1 MNSNPREYQPSGAT
15 NMSLWSKIR
24 FDFNTIEPPL
34 NAAGVQFETI
44 CDTGPDGK
52 QVIIGVR
59 KPLFTLHDYTYD
71 MRVWEGRYN
80 VIKIMSGRIGLM
92 YAR

>member
-15 NMSLWSKIR
+15 NMSLWSNIR
-24 FDFNTIEPPL
+24 FDLNTIEPPL
-34 NAAGVQFETI
+34 NATGVQFEPI
-44 CDTGPDGK
+44 CTTGTNGEK
-52 QVIIGVR
+52 EVIGVR
-59 KPLFTLHDYTYD
+59 KPRYTLHDYTYD

-80 VIKIMSGRIGLM
+80 VIKVVSGRIGLM